1 MGYNGQCWVR
11 IIGYANRFPEKYS
24 CCTCAREK
32 TLLPISEPLDN
43 LTVSGWGRASLRDE
57 ERKGR
62 EGEGGRELVKR
73 SQKVM
78 SRPEV
83 AGLSHILGQVPIRR

>member
-1 MGYNGQCWVR
+1 M
-11 IIGYANRFPEKYS
+11 
-24 CCTCAREK
+24 
-32 TLLPISEPLDN
+32 
-43 LTVSGWGRASLRDE
+43 RDE